1 MAENNWKIFG
11 EYLDRVKDMPAE
23 AFPSAM
29 ERQAEEIKVFFASV
43 SEQSFDTQEA
53 SLPGG
58 GTRPL
63 GEAILG
69 GPFKWLAAYKLQLF
83 LYAKAAGATDI
94 GTANAWAGIDRK
106 S

>member
-1 MAENNWKIFG
+1 MAESNWKIFG

-23 AFPSAM
+23 AFPAAM
-29 ERQAEEIKVFFASV
+29 EKQAAEIKAFFASV
-43 SEQSFDTQEA
+43 SEETFDMQEA

-83 LYAKAAGATDI
+83 LYAKSTGAAEI
-94 GTANAWAGIDRK
+94 GTSNAWAGIDRK